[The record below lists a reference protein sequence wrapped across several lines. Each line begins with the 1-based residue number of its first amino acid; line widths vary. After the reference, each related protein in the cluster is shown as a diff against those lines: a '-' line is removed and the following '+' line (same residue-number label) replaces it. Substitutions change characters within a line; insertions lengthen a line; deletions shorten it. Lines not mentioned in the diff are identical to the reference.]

1 MPTHSFRSA
10 TLLPVLGLLLLSGCT
25 RPPRPASQPASEAP
39 LPRPGWLKKEPL
51 IVAGNWDSM
60 AIFRRRVGG
69 NPVWQEE
76 DYAREHTEET
86 VQKLKDLGVTMAV
99 IHFYK
104 GYGLRAENEQLED
117 SRKLTALC
125 KKYGIRVGVYVG
137 STVAYETFLAEAPD
151 AIDWF
156 VPPYL
161 GRPVFYPGQSF
172 RKRVYF
178 MHPGYREYM
187 KRVLEVAIKDLK
199 VDLIHFDNT
208 SLQAQAP
215 VFYHPQAVSDF
226 RDFLSTKYTPEMRKK
241 RLGFSEL
248 RFLDPP
254 TVDRPVTVLNDPL
267 SQEWA
272 DFRCRQLA
280 AYYGEME
287 RYIRGLNPE
296 VAVENNPHSGVS
308 GVNTVW
314 EQGVD
319 YPRLLAH
326 TDVVWSEE
334 GNEAGV
340 TPEGVLLS
348 KIRTFKMASAL
359 NNSIFTYTGGAQG
372 STLQM
377 AEAMV
382 YNRRNLGMVG
392 GVLAG
397 YDTPADQ
404 RNYIWFYRDNFDLY
418 RDVESRA
425 DVAVLHSYASLAYN
439 NDRPWQ
445 STMLFE
451 QALIQGKVPFDIIFD
466 DHLKDLS
473 KYRIL
478 VLADQECLRDEQLE
492 QVRRFVAAGGG
503 LVATEHTSLYTG
515 WRQRRRDFGLR
526 DLFGISFSVSPA
538 AWPGSRAAEPVM
550 KIAAARRQVGK
561 GKVVY
566 LPAVE
571 PAVEKPEGAAMRSEY
586 WKLPLNTRELIDAVQ
601 WASGGLLSIAVKAPP
616 TVTAEVLEDTTHN
629 RLTVHLINFDCERAP
644 KLSGLTVNLAI
655 PAGRTVA
662 KVTWLSPD
670 EKGPLPL
677 TSSLRNGRVALSI
690 PSLKTYGVA
699 VLELH

>member
-1 MPTHSFRSA
+1 MAR
-10 TLLPVLGLLLLSGCT
+10 LWYLPVLALLLISGCA
-25 RPPRPASQPASEAP
+25 RQPRPASQPPSETP
-39 LPRPGWLKKEPL
+39 LPRPAWLKKEPL

-60 AIFRRRVGG
+60 SIFRRRVGG

-86 VQKLKDLGVTMAV
+86 VRKLKELGVTMAV

-104 GYGLRAENEQLED
+104 GYGMRAESEQLED

-125 KKYGIRVGVYVG
+125 RKYGIRVGVYVG

-161 GRPVFYPGQSF
+161 GKPVFYHGQSF

-187 KRVLEVAIKDLK
+187 KRVLDIAIKDLK

-215 VFYHPQAVSDF
+215 VFYHAQAVSDF
-226 RDFLSTKYTPEMRKK
+226 RDFLSTKYTPEMLKK
-241 RLGFSEL
+241 RLGFSEV
-248 RFLDPP
+248 RFIEPP
-254 TVDRPVTVLNDPL
+254 IVDGAVSVLNDPL
-267 SQEWA
+267 VQEWA

-287 RYIRGLNPE
+287 RHIRGLNPE

-308 GVNTVW
+308 GINTVW

-334 GNEAGV
+334 GNKAGV
-340 TPEGVLLS
+340 TPDGVLLS
-348 KIRTFKMASAL
+348 KIRTFKMASVL

-377 AEAMV
+377 AEAMT

-404 RNYIWFYRDNFDLY
+404 RNYIRFYRDNFDLY
-418 RDVESRA
+418 RDSVSRS
-425 DVAVLHSYASLAYN
+425 DVAVLHSFASLAFN

-445 STMLFE
+445 SAMLFE
-451 QALIQGKVPFDIIFD
+451 QALIQAKVPFDIIFD

-473 KYRIL
+473 KYRVL
-478 VLADQECLRDEQLE
+478 VLADQECLTDEQLE
-492 QVRRFVAAGGG
+492 QVRGFVAAGGG

-526 DLFGISFSVSPA
+526 DLFGVSFSVSPA
-538 AWPGSRAAEPVM
+538 AWPSSRATEPVM
-550 KIAAARRQVGK
+550 KTTAVRRPAGK

-586 WKLPLNTRELIDAVQ
+586 WKLPVNAGELIESVR
-601 WASGGLLSIAVKAPP
+601 WVGGGALSLEVKAPP
-616 TVTAEVLEDTTHN
+616 FVTADVQEDASGG
-629 RLTVHLINFDCERAP
+629 RLMVHLVNYANEKTPVVR
-644 KLSGLTVNLAI
+644 GLAVSVAL
-655 PAGRTVA
+655 PAGKTVKRA
-662 KVTWLSPD
+662 RWLSPD
-670 EKGPLPL
+670 EAAPSPIVVEV
-677 TSSLRNGRVALSI
+677 RNSRAAFRVAAV
-690 PSLKTYGVA
+690 KTYGMTVMD
-699 VLELH
+699 LE